1 MLLTCSKYAGACL
14 LQMEY
19 NMQSR
24 LTVDVTPLGVLRT
37 YKYTLMI
44 SAKIA
49 HEATDLESHQ
59 QI

>member
-1 MLLTCSKYAGACL
+1 
-14 LQMEY
+14 
-19 NMQSR
+19 MQSR

-59 QI
+59 HI